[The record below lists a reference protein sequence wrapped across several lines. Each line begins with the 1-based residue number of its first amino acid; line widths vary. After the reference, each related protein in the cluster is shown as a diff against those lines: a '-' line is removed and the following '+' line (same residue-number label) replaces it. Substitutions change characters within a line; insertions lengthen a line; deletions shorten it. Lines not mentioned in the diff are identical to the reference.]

1 MAGAE
6 RSRAA
11 GRQLAAVIVIRK
23 TIDVARA
30 ADALYA
36 YLVQPA
42 HIAEYVG
49 PIRRITSA
57 DAGPI
62 GVGTQLA
69 VEVHFLGIRFTQ
81 RAECTVH
88 QPPDRFECR
97 SVGGRFNFS
106 AGFTLEPA
114 ARGSR
119 LNGWG
124 EASAPSLFRFAEPA
138 VGYFME
144 RQVERDLARLK
155 TVLESGQD

>member
-1 MAGAE
+1 MP
-6 RSRAA
+6 
-11 GRQLAAVIVIRK
+11 AVIVIRK

-30 ADALYA
+30 ADVLYD

-42 HIAEYVG
+42 NIAEYVG
-49 PIRRITSA
+49 PIRAIRSA

-62 GVGTQLA
+62 ATGTQLA
-69 VEVHFLGIRFTQ
+69 VEVQFLGIRFTQ

-97 SVGGRFNFS
+97 SVGGRFNFT
-106 AGFTLEPA
+106 AGFTIVPT

-124 EASAPSLFRFAEPA
+124 EASAPSLFRFAERA
-138 VGYFME
+138 VSHLVE

-155 TVLESGQD
+155 TVLEAGEG